1 MTSVRLAIHPISIRS
16 HLPLRLFALALLLLM
31 LGACGGANSMM
42 LESYLADNQAALA
55 IPASDDTTQVSFEVA
70 PGTPAVTIGANLKA
84 AGIIDDDRLF
94 EAYVRVNDLATRL
107 DAGVFS
113 LSPSMTLIEIVDALQ
128 NSRSA
133 GRLITVREGWRLEQT
148 ADWLAATDQFS
159 DTIDGVSVQAEA
171 YRAAGLAGPVA
182 SAAISDSTSLST
194 TATTDTAE
202 NETAEIHI
210 VRFPFLAAIPQG
222 MSLEGYLFPDTYE
235 LPAENPNGVDLIERQ
250 LTNFGRQVV
259 PLYNAAIA
267 EGQTTLTLH
276 EVMTI
281 ASIVER
287 EAVIAA
293 ERPAIAR
300 VYLNRV
306 VNEMRLEADPTV
318 QYAMGYQPAA
328 NQWWKTPVTLDEYG
342 GVLSPYNTY
351 LNTGLP
357 PGPIASPGLSSIEAV
372 LHPDEHN
379 YLYFVALPDGTG
391 AHVFAE
397 TFAEHQVN
405 VNRYLYGN

>member
-1 MTSVRLAIHPISIRS
+1 M
-16 HLPLRLFALALLLLM
+16 FMLLLLVVT
-31 LGACGGANSMM
+31 ACGGANSVM
-42 LESYLADNQAALA
+42 LERYLADNQAALT
-55 IPASDDTTQVSFEVA
+55 IPVSSDTTPVIFEVA

-84 AGIIDDDRLF
+84 AGIIADDRLF
-94 EAYVRVNDLATRL
+94 EAYVRVNNLATQL
-107 DAGVFS
+107 DAGVFT
-113 LSPSMTLIEIVDALQ
+113 LAPSMTMIEIVEALQ
-128 NSRSA
+128 NSRVA

-159 DTIDGVSVQAEA
+159 DTVDGISVQAEA
-171 YRAAGLAGPVA
+171 YRNAGLAGPVT
-182 SAAISDSTSLST
+182 SSTISDTTSPI
-194 TATTDTAE
+194 TDTAGA
-202 NETAEIHI
+202 NVGTIDT

-235 LPAENPNGVDLIERQ
+235 LSINDPSGIDLLARQ
-250 LTNFGRQVV
+250 LTNFGRQVI

-267 EGQTTLTLH
+267 EGRTTLTLH

-287 EAVIAA
+287 EAVVAS

-306 VNEMRLEADPTV
+306 ANEMRLEADPTV

-328 NQWWKTPVTLDEYG
+328 DQWWKTPVTLDEYG

-372 LHPDEHN
+372 LHPDDHN